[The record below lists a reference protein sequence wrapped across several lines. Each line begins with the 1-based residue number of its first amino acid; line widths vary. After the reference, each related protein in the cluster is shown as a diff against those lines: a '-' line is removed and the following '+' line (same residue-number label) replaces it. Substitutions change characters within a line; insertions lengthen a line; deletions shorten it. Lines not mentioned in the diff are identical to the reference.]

1 MLLAKSLDF
10 KFETEKVPVIDIMW
24 YRRACKNFLHKSIR
38 FAKINL
44 DLNVKKNLKQQRKK
58 KERYLMNETLA

>member
-44 DLNVKKNLKQQRKK
+44 DLKRKK
-58 KERYLMNETLA
+58 KDI

>member
-44 DLNVKKNLKQQRKK
+44 DLNVKKKFETTAQEKRKIF
-58 KERYLMNETLA
+58 NE